1 MDDAL
6 PLDQL
11 EEEIAVHRPLL
22 FKLAMVQLQNAAAAD
37 DVVQETLLAALIGR
51 GTFRRQSHVKTW
63 LISIM
68 RHKVL
73 DAIRSQR
80 RYVLAPTTTPSDDE
94 CNVAVFDALF
104 DTNGCWMDAKDAWTD
119 PASSAEQSAFL
130 KVLEACLT
138 RLPERTSR
146 AFMMRE
152 WLGMETS
159 EIQSLLNVS
168 PSNLRILLYRARMQL
183 RLCMDLNWGR

>member
-6 PLDQL
+6 SLAQL
-11 EEEIAVHRPLL
+11 EAEIAVHRPLL

-37 DVVQETLLAALIGR
+37 DVVQETLLAALVGR
-51 GTFRRQSHVKTW
+51 GNFRGQSHIKTW

-80 RYVLAPTTTPSDDE
+80 RYVLAPTTHSDDE
-94 CNVAVFDALF
+94 FDAAIFDALF